1 MRRQLA
7 FVTLAVASLVV
18 IAFLVP
24 LGVLV
29 RDQAA
34 DRALTR
40 AERFGESVAAAL
52 AVASGTQTAAAVEP
66 QLAEA
71 VLAAFGEPVGL
82 SIVFPDGQAVGA
94 DVAPSQNLA
103 QARGGAAFTTRT
115 EDGAEVLIPVLVAD
129 GPTSGEAVVVRA
141 FVGEAELRRG
151 VGLAWAMLGGLGV
164 FLIGVAVVAADRLGR
179 SMVRPVT
186 SLSAAARRL
195 GDGDLD
201 TRVVPEGPTEIAEVG
216 HAFNHLANRL
226 VELLSAERESV
237 ADLSH
242 RLRTP
247 LTALRLQVETISDE
261 AQVEA
266 LLHDIAALEMAIDRL
281 INEARE
287 PTTQAG
293 SSDLASTVR
302 HRAEFWGVL
311 AEDQNRQATIAID
324 ETPMIVNI
332 GAEEVGALIDTLM
345 QNVFGHT
352 EPGVAYRIVAGLA
365 EGRPTLVVED
375 DGPGFPSGAVR
386 TRGTSGA
393 GSTGLGL
400 DIVARIAEAA
410 GGEMV
415 LGSCASGGARVTV
428 ALGPPKTQRVESQL
442 GSASRVAG

>member
-29 RDQAA
+29 RNQAV

-52 AVASGTQTAAAVEP
+52 AVSSGSQSPATVEP
-66 QLAEA
+66 DLARA
-71 VLAAFGEPVGL
+71 VLAAFGEPDGL
-82 SIVFPDGQAVGA
+82 SIVFPDGFTVGA
-94 DVAPSQNLA
+94 VVVPSQHLA
-103 QARGGAAFTTRT
+103 QARGGAAFTART
-115 EDGAEVLIPVLVAD
+115 DVGAEVLIPVLVAD
-129 GPTSGEAVVVRA
+129 GPLSGEAVVVRA
-141 FVGEAELRRG
+141 FVAEMELSRG
-151 VGLAWAMLGGLGV
+151 VGLAWLMLGGLGV
-164 FLIGVAVVAADRLGR
+164 FLVAVAVVAADRLGR

-201 TRVVPEGPTEIAEVG
+201 TRVVPEGPSEIAEVG
-216 HAFNHLANRL
+216 HAFNHLAGRL
-226 VELLSAERESV
+226 EELLSAERESV

-247 LTALRLQVETISDE
+247 LTALRLQVETIADE
-261 AQVEA
+261 SQVAA
-266 LLHDIAALEMAIDRL
+266 LLQDIGAIEAAVDRL

-287 PTTQAG
+287 PTTQRG
-293 SSDLASTVR
+293 TSDLAATVR
-302 HRAEFWGVL
+302 HRAAFWGVL
-311 AEDQNRQATIAID
+311 AEDQDRIAEIAID
-324 ETPMIVNI
+324 EHPMIVSI
-332 GAEEVGALIDTLM
+332 GAEDVGALVDTLM
-345 QNVFGHT
+345 QNIFGHT
-352 EPGVAYRIVAGLA
+352 QPGVGYRIVAGLA

-375 DGPGFPSGAVR
+375 DGPGFPSEAVR

-400 DIVARIAEAA
+400 DIVSRIAESV
-410 GGEMV
+410 GGEMG
-415 LGSCASGGARVTV
+415 LGSSASGGARVTV
-428 ALGPPKTQRVESQL
+428 LLGPPMTRSKSRSEATT
-442 GSASRVAG
+442 RVAG